1 MDQIQQAFSIWRKF
15 IDSNRDNPK
24 PGLIIFHD
32 LAKQFQKLATEA
44 DLSEIFEIGIANG
57 FAQVSIINILILHG
71 AYFRLL
77 QAGIINRGVS
87 RFVDSL
93 YQPTFPEL
101 SYNVINLDI
110 LAPWI
115 TLPAQEI
122 LLDLGLSN
130 FTVVEYGSGIST
142 FFFCQEAMYCYSFE
156 DDLDPA
162 GRGSWSSKMIN
173 QSINQSI

>member
-1 MDQIQQAFSIWRKF
+1 MNQIQQAFSIWRQY

-32 LAKQFQKLATEA
+32 LAKQFQKLAIEA
-44 DLSEIFEIGIANG
+44 DLSEIFEVGRTNG
-57 FAQVSIINILILHG
+57 FAPVSIINILILHG

-77 QAGIINRGVS
+77 QAGIINRGIS

-101 SYNVINLDI
+101 SYNVTNQDI

-122 LLDLGLSN
+122 LLDLGLSD
-130 FTVVEYGSGIST
+130 FTVVEYGSGMST
-142 FFFCQEAMYCYSFE
+142 FFFTKEAKFCFSFE

-162 GRGSWSSKMIN
+162 GRGSWSFKMIN